1 MDFDDNQSWVI
12 ARADVTFET
21 MLKSG
26 HFANIYKASLNNK
39 KKQKET
45 VAAKTLKGNVSVN
58 SLYATFSVHNCEP
71 IKRHI

>member
-1 MDFDDNQSWVI
+1 MDFDDNQSWFI
-12 ARADVTFET
+12 FRADVTFET

-45 VAAKTLKGNVSVN
+45 VAAKTLKGKC
-58 SLYATFSVHNCEP
+58 L
-71 IKRHI
+71 

>member
-45 VAAKTLKGNVSVN
+45 VAAKTLKGNVCHLSIRN
-58 SLYATFSVHNCEP
+58 ILSTQLRTN
-71 IKRHI
+71 